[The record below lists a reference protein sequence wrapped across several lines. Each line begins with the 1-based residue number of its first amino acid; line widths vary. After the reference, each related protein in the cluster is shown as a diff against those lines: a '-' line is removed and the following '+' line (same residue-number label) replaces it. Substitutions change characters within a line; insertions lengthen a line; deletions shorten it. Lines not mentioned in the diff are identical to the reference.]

1 MPRVAEPARFVAV
14 TAAGVLA
21 WITQPQRSP
30 ERDVVEHLLDR
41 DADQGIDLRALGQRL
56 GVPMPE
62 LARVLFALNR
72 SGGLRVS
79 VKAPA
84 PAAPGARALA
94 GLQEDLQA
102 LAGNGQRALLA
113 SRDGLCISAVG
124 WLPSQASRLAACRQP
139 APDATAVVQA
149 KLCFAREAVTVLAT
163 ADIDRGHSAWVG
175 LVRRL
180 LPTCGAMASC
190 GGATA

>member
-1 MPRVAEPARFVAV
+1 MSRVAEPTRFVAV

-30 ERDVVEHLLDR
+30 ERDVVEYLLDR

-56 GVPMPE
+56 GVPMSE

-72 SGGLRVS
+72 AGGLLVS
-79 VKAPA
+79 LTAPA
-84 PAAPGARALA
+84 SATPDARALA

-102 LAGNGQRALLA
+102 LAGSGQHALLT
-113 SRDGLCISAVG
+113 SRDGLCISATG
-124 WLPSQASRLAACRQP
+124 WSVTQASRLAACREL
-139 APDATAVVQA
+139 APDAPVVQA
-149 KLCFAREAVTVLAT
+149 KLCFAREAVTVLST
-163 ADIDRGHSAWVG
+163 ADVDRAHPAWVG

-180 LPTCGAMASC
+180 LPTCGAMVSC
-190 GGATA
+190 GEAQA